1 MEWESCVR
9 LPESLSPMVRQ
20 YLETA
25 EWSAGLED
33 EGRESLQNASWPEW
47 EATTIKRAE
56 IDCADFLSYCAGQ
69 GIQTSGIDDEMLGN
83 DFWLTRNRHGAG
95 FWDGDYPEPLGR
107 QLTDA
112 AHTFSECAVEY
123 DAENERLSLI

>member
-1 MEWESCVR
+1 MEYEPIAR
-9 LPESLSPMVRQ
+9 LPEGLDPLVRQ

-25 EWSAGLED
+25 EWCGIYD
-33 EGRESLQNASWPEW
+33 EQRQAFNDAARPEW
-47 EATTIKRAE
+47 EPEAIEKAKA
-56 IDCADFLSYCAGQ
+56 DCADFLAYCAGK
-69 GIQTSGIDDEMLGN
+69 GIQTSGLADEMLGH

-112 AHTFSECAVEY
+112 SHTFGECNVWY
-123 DAENERLSLI
+123 DVATEKLSFE